1 MGKCLSQMKTAR
13 RSMPVLNVVKQNFF
27 RDSIQLMRITE
38 DAKKLPGVVDAVISM
53 GTETNKLL
61 MKQLG
66 LLTPEGEGAHDGD
79 LVLAVKVGFGGEG
92 EKVMESVIQ
101 LVMSPGSGAG
111 AQGGESET
119 YYSIDSA
126 LKHLTGANLAIVSLP
141 GSQAFEPAM
150 ELLKHGVNVHLFSD
164 HVPREEE
171 AKLKQYATSNGLL
184 VLGPGAGTSLVN
196 GIGLGFANAV
206 KRGSVGIVAAAGT
219 GLQEVSV
226 LLDRVGLGVSHGLGV
241 GGSDV
246 SNEIGGVMMKDCLRL
261 LEGDD
266 RTEVIMLVAK
276 TPSDRVMQDVMTFV
290 GDNLRK
296 PVVACFLG
304 LDAPAS
310 QKGRV
315 RYAKTLHSAIP
326 LVSAICGG
334 DAPSQFRKVVS
345 MNSQKLKRLSLEMS
359 SGLSSQQKYVRA
371 LYSGGTLAHET
382 LLIYRELIG
391 EAFSNTPLSKS
402 FELEDPTKSESNTVV
417 DLGDEFFTSGR
428 PHPMID
434 PTLRRLR
441 LLGEAKDPSVAA
453 ILMDI
458 VLGYG
463 SSPDPGGSLTGAI
476 SEAKVG
482 AKRGGRDLI
491 VMAHI
496 CGTES
501 DPQSLSSQAEKL
513 SSAGVFL
520 FPTNAQMAIA
530 SALVVGGRA
539 ASEAVD
545 RKWKGLMGED

>member
-1 MGKCLSQMKTAR
+1 L
-13 RSMPVLNVVKQNFF
+13 MPVLNVVKKNFF

-38 DAKKLPGVVDAVISM
+38 DAKKLPGVVDAVVSM
-53 GTETNKLL
+53 GTDTNMLL
-61 MKQLG
+61 LKQLG
-66 LLTPEGEGAHDGD
+66 LLASEGEGAHDGD
-79 LVLAVKVGFGGEG
+79 LIVAVKVGQGQDSG
-92 EKVMESVIQ
+92 KVMESVVQ

-111 AQGGESET
+111 APEGASET

-126 LKHLTGANLAIVSLP
+126 VKHLPGANLAIVSLP
-141 GSQAFEPAM
+141 GNQAFDPTM
-150 ELLKHGVNVHLFSD
+150 ELLKHGINVHLFSD
-164 HVPREEE
+164 HVSRDEE

-184 VLGPGAGTSLVN
+184 VLGPGAGTSIVN
-196 GIGLGFANAV
+196 GVGLGFANVV
-206 KRGSVGIVAAAGT
+206 KRGGVGIVASAGT

-261 LEGDD
+261 LEADD

-276 TPSDRVMQDVMTFV
+276 TPSDKVMQSVMKFV

-304 LDAPAS
+304 LDAPAT
-310 QKGRV
+310 QGGRV
-315 RYAKTLHSAIP
+315 KYAKTLHSALSI
-326 LVSAICGG
+326 VCSISKG
-334 DAPSQFRKVVS
+334 DAPSQFKEVIS
-345 MNSQKLKRLSLEMS
+345 MSPQKLKEMSLEMS
-359 SGLSSQQKYVRA
+359 SRLSSQQKYVRA

-391 EAFSNTPLSKS
+391 EAYSNTPLSKA
-402 FELEDPTKSESNTVV
+402 FDLQDPTKSKGNTVI

-434 PTLRRLR
+434 PTLRKLR
-441 LLGEAKDPSVAA
+441 ILEEAKDPSTAA
-453 ILMDI
+453 ILLDI

-463 SSPDPGGSLTGAI
+463 SSSDPGGSLTGAI
-476 SEAKVG
+476 SDAKAG
-482 AKRGGRDLI
+482 AKKDGRDLI

-501 DPQSLSSQAEKL
+501 DPQSLSSQAERL
-513 SSAGVFL
+513 SKSGVVL
-520 FPTNAQMAIA
+520 FPTNAQMALA
-530 SALVVGGRA
+530 SALVVGGKA
-539 ASEAVD
+539 ASAALD
-545 RKWKGLMGED
+545 KKWKGLMGED